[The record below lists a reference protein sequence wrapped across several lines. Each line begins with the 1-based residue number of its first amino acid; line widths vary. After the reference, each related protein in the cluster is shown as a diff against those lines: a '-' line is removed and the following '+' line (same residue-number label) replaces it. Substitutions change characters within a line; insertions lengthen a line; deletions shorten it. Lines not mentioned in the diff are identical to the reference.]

1 MIGVLVVTHGSI
13 GEALLTSATQILG
26 NPQPQTATLSVWRQ
40 DDPDDLVLR
49 ARELLDTLDAGDGV
63 LVITDIFG
71 ATPGNVVSRL
81 LEDGKVEG
89 VSGASLPML
98 LRVLTGRNGS
108 KENKLRAAVERALSG
123 GAEGVIHMN
132 TDRCLDA

>member
-13 GEALLTSATQILG
+13 GESLLTGAAQILG
-26 NPQPQTATLSVWRQ
+26 STPQQVATLSVWRQ

-49 ARELLDTLDAGDGV
+49 ARELLEGLDAGDGV
-63 LVITDIFG
+63 LVLTDIFG

-81 LEDGKVEG
+81 LKDGRIEG

-98 LRVLTGRNGS
+98 LRVLAARNGS
-108 KENKLRAAVERALSG
+108 LHLSLSDAVQRALTG
-123 GAEGVIHMN
+123 GAEGVVHMN

>member
-1 MIGVLVVTHGSI
+1 MIGVLIVTHGDI
-13 GEALLTSATQILG
+13 GTSLLTSANQILG
-26 NPQPQTATLSVWRQ
+26 GVQQQVATLSVWRA
-40 DDPDDLVLR
+40 DEIDDLVLR
-49 ARELLDTLDAGDGV
+49 ARELIEGLDAGDGV
-63 LVITDIFG
+63 LVLTDIFG

-81 LEDGKVEG
+81 LEDGRIEG

-108 KENKLRAAVERALSG
+108 LTAAVRRALSG
-123 GAEGVIHMN
+123 GAEGVVHMN

>member
-13 GEALLTSATQILG
+13 GEALLASATQILG
-26 NPQPQTATLSVWRQ
+26 NAQPQSATLSVWRQ

-98 LRVLTGRNGS
+98 LRVLTSRNGS
-108 KENKLRAAVERALSG
+108 LSAAVRRALSG
-123 GAEGVIHMN
+123 GAEGVVHMN
-132 TDRCLDA
+132 SDRCLDG